1 MRYVNT
7 TLTRPGP
14 QRGLVAKQDWNS
26 KDLQVGGDNGLIIA
40 LEVVEKIIGNY
51 RYLYILPL

>member
-7 TLTRPGP
+7 TLTGPGP